1 MFYKKN
7 LLLIFICILINT
19 ISLAAEKTKS
29 PIYHKSSI
37 SNRFV
42 SSDNSGT
49 TKPVF
54 FADLPD
60 TLKILAIRVQ
70 FQRDNDRGTTGNGWF
85 DLAETDSAI
94 LNPPPHNQLYFANQ
108 LKALKDY
115 YEKVS
120 QGKLIL
126 DITNSDGNFT
136 VYPREADSVW
146 TLSQPMSYYN
156 PNTTDEELDQ
166 RLAELFRD
174 AIEIAEKNS
183 AINFSEFDAYVVFHA
198 GVGAE
203 FSQDFDT
210 TPNDIPSVF
219 LNFNDLKNT
228 IGINDQNFQGIEVNE
243 GNFFVKEGII
253 LPETENQGGYEFGI
267 LGTAVI
273 MFGHQLGLPNLYDSD
288 TGRPGIG
295 RFGIMDQ
302 GSGSFS
308 GLIPVHPCAW
318 SKIFLGWEEPI
329 TIITGE
335 QLSVAA
341 SLATDPNKIYQIPI
355 NAKEYFLIENRQ
367 KAVLKNRDVAI
378 GYDENGVRIE
388 FNNNGEINLPA
399 GQNKIGVIVE
409 VDEYDFG
416 LPGSGILVWHID
428 ESVIEQHYK
437 ENRVNADMYHRGVDL
452 VEADG
457 AQDIGYFFN
466 FFGITGYDAG
476 SAWDMWWNDNGD
488 FKYANSSETVTFTPN
503 TMPASNSYAG
513 ANTGIHL
520 TNFSKSDSVMYFS
533 LEVKKYQ
540 QGFPIYLGNNSG
552 SSPAVSGDLDGD
564 GTRELVAATE
574 NGQILA
580 WRANGEKFID
590 NNDVAFQIN
599 VNRDTTIVPL
609 PVIAEIENDKFI
621 FSPSLADLDKD
632 GKMEIIAGSQGGRL
646 LVWKSIDSD
655 KDGRAD
661 LFMEFNIG
669 ENLLT
674 TVPVVGDFISEQN
687 YNQVAIGSSA
697 GQLYILTQNEQQGS
711 IEGIIRNV
719 TFPSSILSLAVFS
732 GKSLKGLVVVCD
744 NGSVHL
750 LEEGS
755 DKKWS
760 RDHSHITD
768 FNYPAVADLNRD
780 GNLEI
785 VLTSKSGDLIILD
798 KDGNEPEGFRQISLN
813 SRLSN
818 PTLADV
824 DKNGYLDV
832 VVNGGGEVFAF
843 NYNGIPL
850 TNFPIEYEKNETD
863 TSYLD
868 AVVAD
873 IDGGGFSDY
882 PDPVLADIDGDGFS
896 EIILSSKKNQLL
908 AYDSQG
914 KKYLGFPVSVSGS
927 LVANIGIA
935 DLTGNNKFNLFA
947 RSNDDFCYAWQL
959 DFDYSE
965 DQLFWGEFL
974 LNAQHTG
981 LFLGEISKPATQGKL
996 MPVKT
1001 VYNYPNPT
1009 EGNTTTIRYYL
1020 REEANVSIK
1029 IYDMAGELVDEMSGS
1044 GFAELDNEVVWDIT
1058 NVESGVYLA
1067 RVKADSDVESNAAI
1081 IKIAVVK

>member
-1 MFYKKN
+1 MFNKNN

-19 ISLAAEKTKS
+19 FSLAAEKTKL
-29 PIYHKSSI
+29 PIFHKSSI
-37 SNRFV
+37 SNRYV
-42 SSDNSGT
+42 SFNNYAQTNFLKNSDI
-49 TKPVF
+49 TKPTY

-60 TLKILAIRVQ
+60 TLKILALRVQ
-70 FQRDNDRGTTGNGWF
+70 FQKDNDRGTTGNGWF

-94 LNPPPHNQLYFANQ
+94 LNPPPHNHKYFANQ

-126 DITNSDGNFT
+126 DITNSDGNYA
-136 VYPREADSVW
+136 VYPQETDSAW

-174 AIEIAEKNS
+174 AINIADKKS
-183 AINFSEFDAYVVFHA
+183 TIDFSDFDVYLVFHA

-228 IGINDQNFQGIEVNE
+228 VGANNLNFQGIEVSE

-308 GLIPVHPCAW
+308 GLLPVHPCAW
-318 SKIFLGWEEPI
+318 SKIFLGWEEPV
-329 TIITGE
+329 IITSGE
-335 QLSVAA
+335 QFPVAA
-341 SLATDPNKIYQIPI
+341 SLATIPTKIYKIPI

-367 KAVLKNRDVAI
+367 KTVLKNRDVAI
-378 GYDENGVRIE
+378 GYDESGVRIE
-388 FNNNGEINLPA
+388 FNNEGEINLPA

-416 LPGSGILVWHID
+416 LPGSGILIWHID
-428 ESVIEQHYK
+428 ETVIEQRYL

-457 AQDIGYFFN
+457 AQDIGHFFN

-476 SAWDMWWNDNGD
+476 GAWDMWWNDNSD

-503 TMPASNSYAG
+503 TIPASKSFAG
-513 ANTGIHL
+513 ANTDIHL
-520 TNFSKSDSVMYFS
+520 TDFSKSDSVMYFS

-552 SSPAVSGDLDGD
+552 SSPVVIGDLDGD
-564 GTRELVAATE
+564 GLRELVAATE

-580 WRANGEKFID
+580 WQANGEKFIE

-599 VNRDTTIVPL
+599 VNGDTTIMPL
-609 PVIAEIENDKFI
+609 PVVAEIENDKFN

-632 GKMEIIAGSQGGRL
+632 GKLEIIAGSERGRL

-711 IEGIIRNV
+711 IEGIITNV
-719 TFPSSILSLAVFS
+719 TFPSSILSIAAFS
-732 GKSLKGLVVVCD
+732 ENGLKGLIVACD
-744 NGSVHL
+744 NGSIHL
-750 LEEGS
+750 LEEGLEI
-755 DKKWS
+755 KWS
-760 RDHSHITD
+760 RDYFNITD

-798 KDGNEPEGFRQISLN
+798 KDGNEPDDFRPVSLN

-832 VVNGGGEVFAF
+832 VVVGSGKVFAF
-843 NYNGIPL
+843 NHQGIPL
-850 TNFPIEYEKNETD
+850 TNFPIEYEENETD
-863 TSYLD
+863 T
-868 AVVAD
+868 
-873 IDGGGFSDY
+873 FY

-896 EIILSSKKNQLL
+896 EIIVGSKNDQLL
-908 AYDSQG
+908 AFDSQG
-914 KKYLGFPVSVSGS
+914 NKNLGFPISVSGEI
-927 LVANIGIA
+927 VANIGIT
-935 DLTGNNKFNLFA
+935 DLNKNNKFNLFA

-959 DFDYSE
+959 DFDYSGN
-965 DQLFWGEFL
+965 QIFWGEYL
-974 LNAQHTG
+974 LNAQHSG
-981 LFLGEISKPATQGKL
+981 LFLNEISKPTAQGDL
-996 MPVKT
+996 MPVKS

-1009 EGNTTTIRYYL
+1009 EGNSTTIRYYL
-1020 REEANVSIK
+1020 REEATVSVK

-1044 GFAELDNEVVWDIT
+1044 GFAELDNEIVWDIT

-1067 RVKADSDVESNAAI
+1067 RVKAESDGESNVAI